1 MITRLL
7 MDCRSRL
14 KRGVSELAKVFPTLV
29 YLSCLLRSN
38 LQALMWRCADT
49 KGGCTRQQLLCP
61 CSCRSMF
68 KPHVQQGSSRRG
80 FCTPLRLRKQV
91 KRQLQ
96 QCWSV
101 RADSSEGVAQSD
113 STAQSSSKEKPKPAK
128 AAEEMPQPVLQ
139 LTAIESHGLK
149 PLHLVTFFI
158 ILGAGLVFL
167 SVLLY
172 FTADIQF
179 QQACFKVRGSLPWSA
194 QCAQGLMTA
203 LPAAPCCLGLAVGRC
218 SYTAALGW
226 LWEATPAVL
235 PLAWLYVPETDVFQD
250 GGPPM
255 LSGWC

>member
-1 MITRLL
+1 MMRGLQR
-7 MDCRSRL
+7 DCQSRL
-14 KRGVSELAKVFPTLV
+14 EILSNNLDRSSEEENSQFPLTLSPPAAV
-29 YLSCLLRSN
+29 CLR
-38 LQALMWRCADT
+38 ALMWRCAET

-68 KPHVQQGSSRRG
+68 QPHAQQGSSRRG
-80 FCTPLRLRKQV
+80 CCTPLRLRKQI

-96 QCWSV
+96 QSWRV
-101 RADSSEGVAQSD
+101 RADSSEGVAQSE
-113 STAQSSSKEKPKPAK
+113 SQSGSKEKPKPAK

-179 QQACFKVRGSLPWSA
+179 QQACFKVRGSPSWSVRMLV
-194 QCAQGLMTA
+194 CATWHPRLSQVDQSERNSHGLA
-203 LPAAPCCLGLAVGRC
+203 LLAWAGVRRLQMHCCLGLA
-218 SYTAALGW
+218 LGHCMP
-226 LWEATPAVL
+226 LGLAVH
-235 PLAWLYVPETDVFQD
+235 P
-250 GGPPM
+250 
-255 LSGWC
+255 